1 MNNYFPGY
9 PDLARVKPTKEDIRE
24 YLIMRLKKDSE
35 PGAIDTELAA
45 DIVRIIP
52 ERLSGA

>member
-9 PDLARVKPTKEDIRE
+9 PDLARIKPTKEDIRE

-35 PGAIDTELAA
+35 PGAMDTELAA